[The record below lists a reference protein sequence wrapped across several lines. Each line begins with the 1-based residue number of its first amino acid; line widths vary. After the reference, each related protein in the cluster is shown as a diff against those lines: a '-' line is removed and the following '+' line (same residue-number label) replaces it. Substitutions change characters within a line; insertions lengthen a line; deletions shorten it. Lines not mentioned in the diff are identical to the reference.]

1 MMKQQLLQ
9 KLSQRLSPQQIQAA
23 KLLEV
28 PAALLEQRIKE
39 ELENNPALEEGSEA
53 APEDEEPEMKEQPQ
67 EKEEE
72 KDFSI
77 DDYLSSDNTPS
88 YRLATRNFSAD
99 DEQRTE
105 IPFSIGESFHDSLV
119 SQLGMRQMDESQYQ
133 LCVYIIG
140 DIDDDGYLRRDLE
153 SIADDWAFA
162 TGQEVEVPVWE
173 EALAV
178 VQTLDPSGVGAR
190 SLKECLLIQLRNKE
204 QTPYVV
210 KSEEILE
217 QYFESFSKRH
227 YDKIMSRMSLSE
239 ADMKRVVEE
248 ILKLN
253 PKPGGASGSHSSKTA
268 DHVIPDF
275 QLENDDGELVLTLNA
290 RNVPELKV
298 SRMYAE
304 MLKGY
309 LANKNNTKQ
318 EKDAITFV
326 RQKLDAAK
334 WFIDA
339 IRQRQQTLLSTM
351 QSIIDYQRPYFLS
364 GGDEALLVPMILKDI
379 ADKTGLDISTISRV
393 ANSKYIQTYF
403 GIYPLKYF
411 FSEGLQT
418 ESGDEVSSREIK
430 KILQECIGGE
440 QKGKPLTDDQLAD
453 ILKQKGYQI
462 ARRTIA
468 KYREQL
474 GIPVARLRKEL

>member
-1 MMKQQLLQ
+1 MIDQRLLQ
-9 KLSQRLSPQQIQAA
+9 RQTQRLSPQQIQAA

-28 PAALLEQRIKE
+28 PAAQLEQRIKQ
-39 ELENNPALEEGSEA
+39 ELEENPALEEGCEVT
-53 APEDEEPEMKEQPQ
+53 PEEEEPELQEQSQ
-67 EKEEE
+67 DKEE

-88 YRLATRNFSAD
+88 YRLASRNFSAD

-105 IPFSIGESFHDSLV
+105 IPFSIGESFHESLI
-119 SQLGMRQMDESQYQ
+119 SQLGMREMDEQQSQ
-133 LCVYIIG
+133 LCVYLIG

-162 TGQEVEVPVWE
+162 TGQEIDVPVWE

-178 VQTLDPSGVGAR
+178 VQTLDPAGVGAR
-190 SLKECLLIQLRNKE
+190 DLRECLLIQLKSKE
-204 QTPYVV
+204 RTPYVI
-210 KSEEILE
+210 KSEQVIE

-227 YDKIMSRMSLSE
+227 YEKIMSRLSLSE

-253 PKPGGASGSHSSKTA
+253 PKPGGASGSHSSKAA

-275 QLENDDGELVLTLNA
+275 LLENDDGELVLTLNA
-290 RNVPELKV
+290 RNVPDLKV
-298 SRMYAE
+298 SRVYAE
-304 MLKGY
+304 MLRTY
-309 LANKNNTKQ
+309 LANKNNSRQ

-339 IRQRQQTLLSTM
+339 IRQRQQTLMSTM
-351 QSIIDYQRPYFLS
+351 QAIIDFQRPYFLN
-364 GGDEALLVPMILKDI
+364 GGDEALMVPMILKDI

-430 KILQECIGGE
+430 KILQECIAGE
-440 QKGKPLTDDQLAD
+440 SKSKPLTDDQLAD

-462 ARRTIA
+462 ARRTVA

-474 GIPVARLRKEL
+474 GILVARLRKEI